1 MLCTGG
7 NQPENQMSALM
18 LICVSINISIIV
30 YININFIIKDDD
42 GGTKRTSEVCR
53 PGHG

>member
-1 MLCTGG
+1 
-7 NQPENQMSALM
+7 MSALM
-18 LICVSINISIIV
+18 LICVSISISIIV
-30 YININFIIKDDD
+30 YIVYINFIIKDD